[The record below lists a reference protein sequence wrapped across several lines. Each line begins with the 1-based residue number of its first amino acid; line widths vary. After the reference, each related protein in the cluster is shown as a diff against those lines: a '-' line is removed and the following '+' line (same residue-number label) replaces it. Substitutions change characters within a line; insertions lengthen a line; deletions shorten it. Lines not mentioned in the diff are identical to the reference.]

1 MALPCLNK
9 GLDEKQQLNT
19 GGYCTIEQINK
30 TIHFTFVSPIHL
42 NFDSSS
48 FALSVYEL

>member
-1 MALPCLNK
+1 MAFLCLNK

-19 GGYCTIEQINK
+19 GGYCTIEKINK

-42 NFDSSS
+42 NS
-48 FALSVYEL
+48 FFWTDALSVYEP